1 MKTLVWKEF
10 RALRTPAIVVLAM
23 MLGGTALHRWWA
35 LPTGNQSPTQS
46 LAWLV
51 VVPVLSLGLGCV
63 MLARERVRGELAFS
77 NLWPAPKAQ
86 IWAAKLSVGL
96 GLLVALYGLLLVLS
110 AYFDTEFF
118 YEEVVGSCWPGG
130 RLAPPYIPL
139 VWPTAAGCFMLFG
152 LGFMMSTVRSGPFDA
167 IMVTSFL
174 VILLT
179 VAVGF
184 LVTDPIPQR
193 WGPTLGMYLL
203 DPRTCW
209 VPLAA
214 AATVLGAIGIVA
226 SAFGALGAPPL
237 AFGHRHWRTVGLA
250 LPLAVAAGPLLL
262 VGVRLFGE
270 PQPADIGRIEWA
282 DCSPDGRWVSL
293 YDTPK
298 AEADGKHVTYG
309 TPPYRLWLM
318 RSDGSDLR
326 CLARWPVRWGEWS
339 PDSTWIAI
347 AWGTANADAF
357 SDAGRWFWLWDVAR
371 QRLHKVPR
379 RVRRGYD
386 WSDLRY
392 TISPR
397 GQYLYVAP
405 EFVRLGE
412 SLELV
417 AAELPKQAQGLPAWG
432 RDDGSY
438 CFWAALKRG
447 KTKALWAA
455 DLPSGGNLRR
465 IAVAPS
471 ERARSVSI
479 SPDQTWLAWTLS
491 QDERREGENYPVAD
505 TVLQNRVDGRNIHLE
520 HMEPMGGGWS
530 PDMKH
535 FWAHD
540 RESLSV
546 VGLAAG
552 RVIRTLAEGEL
563 QGRPY
568 TCAVEWSPDGKR
580 RLFRTLSVAE
590 PDDENQV
597 RVANLWVANADG
609 SGLRSV
615 AEWSGVYAYFDRTPG
630 GWTEDGKVVVVEHQ
644 RRIVAIDPDTRE
656 RRVIF
661 EAPSEKGEAQ

>member
-1 MKTLVWKEF
+1 MKALIWKEL
-10 RALRTPAIVVLAM
+10 RALRMPAIVVFAM

-35 LPTGNQSPTQS
+35 LPTRNQSLTQS
-46 LAWLV
+46 LAWVLV
-51 VVPVLSLGLGCV
+51 VPILSLGLGCV
-63 MLARERVRGELAFS
+63 MVARERVRGELAFS
-77 NLWPAPKAQ
+77 NLWPAPRAQ
-86 IWAAKLSVGL
+86 IWAAKLIVGL
-96 GLLVALYGLLLVLS
+96 GLLVALYGLLVALS
-110 AYFDTEFF
+110 ACFDTEFF
-118 YEEVVGSCWPGG
+118 YEEVMGSCWPGG

-152 LGFMMSTVRSGPFDA
+152 LGFMASGVRPGPFDA

-203 DPRTCW
+203 DPRTSW

-282 DCSPDGRWVSL
+282 ECSPDGRWVSF

-326 CLARWPVRWGEWS
+326 CLARWPVLWGEWS
-339 PDSTWIAI
+339 PDSTWLAI

-397 GQYLYVAP
+397 GQYLYLAP

-447 KTKALWAA
+447 ETKALWAA

-465 IAVAPS
+465 IAVAPMQGIS
-471 ERARSVSI
+471 STKV
-479 SPDQTWLAWTLS
+479 SPDGKWIAWS
-491 QDERREGENYPVAD
+491 RRRKPGFSYGDIVLEN
-505 TVLQNRVDGRNIHLE
+505 LVDGRKVRLE
-520 HMEPMGGGWS
+520 HLSSMYEPWS
-530 PDMKH
+530 PGMAY
-535 FWAHD
+535 FWASGEGGL
-540 RESLSV
+540 RV
-546 VGLAAG
+546 VN
-552 RVIRTLAEGEL
+552 LAEGRVVRTFTAAEL
-563 QGRPY
+563 RGNPY
-568 TCAVEWSPDGKR
+568 GFALSWSPDGKR
-580 RLFRTLSVAE
+580 RLFRALSAAE
-590 PDDENQV
+590 PDEENQV
-597 RVANLWVANADG
+597 RLANLWVANADG
-609 SGLRSV
+609 SGLRSI
-615 AEWSGVYAYFDRTPG
+615 AEWSGVYAYFDRKPG
-630 GWTEDGKVVVVEHQ
+630 GWTEDGKVVMVEHQ
-644 RRIVAIDPDTRE
+644 RRIVAIDPETRE
-656 RRVIF
+656 RKVIF
-661 EAPSEKGEAQ
+661 EAPSQKGEAR